1 MIMFYLKEE
10 ITNGLLALYFCL
22 KRNHCLHLIS
32 LNFLLLAF
40 WNFHTREGVFS
51 AFLKER
57 LKELS

>member
-1 MIMFYLKEE
+1 MFYLKEE

-40 WNFHTREGVFS
+40 GISTHG
-51 AFLKER
+51 KEC
-57 LKELS
+57 LALF